1 METIKKKGN
10 RRINLL
16 KSSMIV
22 LLGAAIMGCSSDD
35 GGNEPDVINSEGSI
49 QEVRSFYNDDFVDA
63 MVALGFKVNIG
74 NSPPNLSG
82 AYSINP
88 FVLENSNIAG
98 DSDNI
103 GQGTGEYIA
112 TFSNQNNSS
121 LSIDFSGGS
130 DTGVQ
135 TDVGKG
141 SFITG
146 SNGAFT
152 VYAKTTTQIGST
164 PAVTAVVISGIITA
178 NGIEDVQ
185 FFGAMLD
192 DNGDP
197 QSTYI
202 ANNSGRLFIDGDG
215 LASKE
220 N

>member
-1 METIKKKGN
+1 
-10 RRINLL
+10 
-16 KSSMIV
+16 
-22 LLGAAIMGCSSDD
+22 
-35 GGNEPDVINSEGSI
+35 
-49 QEVRSFYNDDFVDA
+49 

-82 AYSINP
+82 SYSINP

-103 GQGTGEYIA
+103 GEGTGEYIA
-112 TFSNQNNSS
+112 TFTNQNNSM

-146 SNGAFT
+146 SSGAFT

-192 DNGDP
+192 DKGDP
-197 QSTYI
+197 QDTYI

-215 LASKE
+215 LASKQ